1 MDRATKVKE
10 IRLRR
15 VAARRGLRL
24 VRSRR
29 RDPQAV
35 EFGLYLLVS
44 DSRRSPVT
52 YAELRREGVT
62 LDEIEK
68 RLGGP

>member
-1 MDRATKVKE
+1 MDKATKVKE

-35 EFGLYLLVS
+35 DFALYVLVS
-44 DSRRSPVT
+44 ESRRTPVT
-52 YAELRREGVT
+52 YAELRRDGVT
-62 LDEIEK
+62 LDEIER
-68 RLGGP
+68 RLDS